1 MPEDTCFDP
10 EDGATN
16 RLSLQLLTMNRKEL
30 SSRSWLRFD
39 TKNQE
44 FVGVPLEEEV
54 RLFFHVR
61 THAQLRGY
69 YFEETSFSHF
79 FLCSAAVGFNIQVG
93 PKSLNK
99 HKVARLGPKMVG
111 HSRRIFVLNFLTPNL
126 YQ

>member
-39 TKNQE
+39 SKNQE

-54 RLFFHVR
+54 RLF
-61 THAQLRGY
+61 
-69 YFEETSFSHF
+69 
-79 FLCSAAVGFNIQVG
+79 
-93 PKSLNK
+93 
-99 HKVARLGPKMVG
+99 
-111 HSRRIFVLNFLTPNL
+111 
-126 YQ
+126 